1 MNDTAE
7 QLPDDLASALA
18 LLAEERARRV
28 AAEVEAA
35 TAKAEAASAKALV
48 SHSEALIARLKLEI
62 EKVRRELYGSRSER
76 KARLLEQME
85 LQLEELEANASEDEL
100 TAEMVARSS
109 TVRAFERKRPSRKP
123 FPEHL
128 PRERVVIAAPA
139 SCPCCG
145 SAKLSKLGEDI
156 TETLEVIPRQWK
168 VMQTVREKFSC
179 RECEKITQ
187 PPAPF
192 HVTPRGFAGPNLLA
206 MILFEKFAQ
215 HQPLNRQS
223 ERYAREG
230 IDLSLSTLADQ
241 VGACAAALKPIHSLI
256 EAHVLAAERLHGDD
270 TTVPILAKG
279 KTDTGRI
286 WTYVRDDRP
295 FGGQSPPAALYYAS
309 RDRRQEHPERHLKSF
324 TGILQADAY
333 GGYNP
338 LFKVDRDPAPL
349 RKALCWAHSRRKFFV
364 LADIATNAK
373 RGSKA
378 APISPMALEAVKRI
392 DALFDVER
400 EINGLSADQR
410 LAHRREDSQSLV
422 EELHGWLQT
431 ERAKLSRSS
440 PVAEATDYMLKRWI
454 GFTSFLED
462 GRICL
467 TNNAAERALRG
478 FALGRKSWLFA
489 GSDRGADRA
498 AFMATLIMTAK
509 LNDIDPQ
516 AWLADVLAN
525 IADTPISRLEQL
537 LPWNWISAR
546 SPLALA
552 S

>member
-1 MNDTAE
+1 MSNATE
-7 QLPDDLASALA
+7 ELPDDLASALA
-18 LLAEERARRV
+18 LLAQERARRV
-28 AAEVEAA
+28 AAEAEAA
-35 TAKAEAASAKALV
+35 TAKAEAASAKALA
-48 SHSEALIARLKLEI
+48 SRSEALIARLKLEI
-62 EKVRRELYGSRSER
+62 DKVRREIYGSRSER

-85 LQLEELEANASEDEL
+85 LQLEELEEDAGEDEL
-100 TAEMVARSS
+100 VAEIAAKASAVK
-109 TVRAFERKRPSRKP
+109 AFERKRPSRKP

-128 PRERVVIAAPA
+128 PRERVVIAAPTNCA
-139 SCPCCG
+139 CCG
-145 SAKLSKLGEDI
+145 STKLSKLGEDI
-156 TETLEVIPRQWK
+156 TETLEVVPRQWK
-168 VMQTVREKFSC
+168 VIQTVREKFTC

-215 HQPLNRQS
+215 HQPLSRQS
-223 ERYAREG
+223 DRYAREG

-241 VGACAAALKPIHSLI
+241 VGACAAALKPLHGLI

-279 KTDTGRI
+279 KTDIGRI

-338 LFKVDRDPAPL
+338 LFKVDRNPL
-349 RKALCWAHSRRKFFV
+349 PLTQALCWAHSRRKFFV
-364 LADIATNAK
+364 LADIASNAK
-373 RGSKA
+373 RGKNA
-378 APISPMALEAVKRI
+378 AAFSPVALETVKRI
-392 DALFDVER
+392 DALFDIER
-400 EINGLSADQR
+400 EINGLAADERLQR
-410 LAHRREDSQSLV
+410 RRRDSQPLAL
-422 EELHGWLQT
+422 EFQEWLRA
-431 ERAKLSRSS
+431 ERARLSRSS
-440 PVAEATDYMLKRWI
+440 PVAEAIDYMLKRWD
-454 GFTSFLED
+454 GFASFLED

-467 TNNAAERALRG
+467 TNNAAERVLRG

-516 AWLADVLAN
+516 AWLADVLAR
-525 IADTPISRLEQL
+525 IAEHPATCLGKL
-537 LPWNWISAR
+537 LPWNWQSQEN
-546 SPLALA
+546 ALA
-552 S
+552 A